1 MASTIASETTQKAV
15 SSISG
20 LSAMPVSEFL
30 ETAPATTFESVFP
43 PVSATISA
51 MLTETA
57 NTSDVSHDRSPAG
70 IKVSIITGT
79 FAGIA
84 LLVAGAWYILWYRG
98 RDGIQSHQGKRSFG
112 ASQNTLLNR
121 LKLNPSRVIGLQ
133 PENNIQAPVIAAG
146 SNSPRTPLT
155 NRIAGNGLAP
165 LSSSITRPV
174 TQTSGGVIST
184 GLTSLPPRKKLTRR
198 QLPVF
203 SRAVT
208 PSSERIPAPPSTKDS
223 SGTPPKAP
231 FSRSGLSAIP
241 IAPPVAA
248 DGVRLC
254 SLSIPPPAALPSG
267 LPAILPGDLPAVS
280 SAALPKTS
288 APVVATPRPARLGIS
303 PKVPTLPLPPQAR
316 SKSALARDF
325 PLPAGSKPPLAGHTT
340 PQAGSKPAL
349 APLFPPPAGPISLAG
364 HTTPQAG
371 SKPALAPLFPPPAGS
386 KPAPAGPISLA
397 PSVLPQ
403 AGSKSA
409 SASAF
414 PPPAGHTTPQ
424 AGSKPALAP
433 LFPPPARSKPAP
445 AVAFP
450 PPVGSRPA
458 PAPLLPPPA
467 GSKAASALAFPPPV
481 GSRPAPAPHLPPP
494 AGSKAASA
502 LPFPPPV
509 GPRSAP
515 APLLPPAG
523 SKPAPAPPFP
533 PPVGPRPVPAG
544 HISLATSGLPQPG
557 SKPAPAPLPPPPTAS
572 KPAPAPPFPPTGSKP
587 VPALAFPP
595 AGSKPAPAPLPPPPT
610 ASKPAPA
617 PPFPPPAGSKPVPAL
632 AFPPTA
638 SKAVPASAFPPPAG
652 PRPIPA
658 PPFPPAGSKPAPA
671 PPFPPAGSKPAPAPP
686 FPPPAGSKPVPAL
699 AFPPAGS
706 KPALAPPF
714 PPPARSKPAP
724 APPFPPPSG
733 PISLPAPTV
742 PPPGPLGARPAD
754 LPDSRRNNLP
764 DLSSATPP
772 FNLHQSTA
780 VPLHNPL
787 PNHAISSLKPKPP
800 ILNQRPGS
808 PSNSQHGHQALKRIE
823 DKERKPSQPPDK
835 PPQLRSFD
843 IIIGPLTAG
852 FTFVLTPNQTSNSTT
867 PTTGVITTLS
877 KLHMQARFH
886 FHRRLPTLPTQE
898 KHTQSPNGIS
908 VQFDRSYSN
917 DPIKKLTAKEFA
929 ARILVKDVI
938 LNAGIRQLELKDCTL
953 DEFKLFNSELNQ
965 ADQLQ
970 EIQRPGKKQ
979 QESQKHKSKKDDQQQ
994 GRQEE
999 KSQRV
1004 LEVREPEA
1012 GELGAGQ
1019 SEEREGKQPRGQEP
1033 EREPEAGKLSGEEA
1047 HGLRA

>member
-1 MASTIASETTQKAV
+1 MASAIASETTQKAV
-15 SSISG
+15 SYISG

-30 ETAPATTFESVFP
+30 ETAPATTFESAFP

-57 NTSDVSHDRSPAG
+57 NTSDVSHNQAPAG

-121 LKLNPSRVIGLQ
+121 LKLKPSRVIGLQ

-203 SRAVT
+203 SRAVA

-231 FSRSGLSAIP
+231 FSRSGLSPIP
-241 IAPPVAA
+241 IAPPAAA
-248 DGVRLC
+248 DAVRLC
-254 SLSIPPPAALPSG
+254 SVSIPPPAALPSG
-267 LPAILPGDLPAVS
+267 LPAILPGGLPTVS

-303 PKVPTLPLPPQAR
+303 PKVPTLPLPSQAR

-325 PLPAGSKPPLAGHTT
+325 PLPAGSKPP
-340 PQAGSKPAL
+340 P
-349 APLFPPPAGPISLAG
+349 AG

-403 AGSKSA
+403 AGSK
-409 SASAF
+409 
-414 PPPAGHTTPQ
+414 
-424 AGSKPALAP
+424 PALAP

-445 AVAFP
+445 ALAFP
-450 PPVGSRPA
+450 PAGSKPA
-458 PAPLLPPPA
+458 PAPLLPPPTA
-467 GSKAASALAFPPPV
+467 SKPAL
-481 GSRPAPAPHLPPP
+481 APHLPPP
-494 AGSKAASA
+494 GGSKAASA

-515 APLLPPAG
+515 APPFPPPAGSKAAPAPILPPPAASKPAPAPILPPPAASKPAPAPHLPPPGG
-523 SKPAPAPPFP
+523 SKPAPALPFP
-533 PPVGPRPVPAG
+533 PPVGPRPVPA
-544 HISLATSGLPQPG
+544 
-557 SKPAPAPLPPPPTAS
+557 PL
-572 KPAPAPPFPPTGSKP
+572 
-587 VPALAFPP
+587 LPP
-595 AGSKPAPAPLPPPPT
+595 AGSKPAPALPFPPVGSKLAPAPPFPPP
-610 ASKPAPA
+610 AGSKPVPAPPFPLAGSKTAPA

-638 SKAVPASAFPPPAG
+638 SKAAPAPPFPLPGGSKAVPASAFPPPAG

-671 PPFPPAGSKPAPAPP
+671 PPFPP
-686 FPPPAGSKPVPAL
+686 
-699 AFPPAGS
+699 
-706 KPALAPPF
+706 
-714 PPPARSKPAP
+714 PARSKPAP

-742 PPPGPLGARPAD
+742 PLPGPLGARPAD
-754 LPDSRRNNLP
+754 LPNSRRNNLP

-772 FNLHQSTA
+772 FNLHRSTA

-800 ILNQRPGS
+800 ILNQRPAS

-970 EIQRPGKKQ
+970 ESQRPGKKQ

-1012 GELGAGQ
+1012 GELRAGQ

-1033 EREPEAGKLSGEEA
+1033 EAGKLSGEKA